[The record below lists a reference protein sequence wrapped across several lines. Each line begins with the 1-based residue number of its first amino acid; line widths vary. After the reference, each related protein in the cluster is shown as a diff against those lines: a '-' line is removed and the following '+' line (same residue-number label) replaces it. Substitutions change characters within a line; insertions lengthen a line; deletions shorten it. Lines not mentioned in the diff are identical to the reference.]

1 MCGGAEW
8 ICQGSEEAAGL
19 RCWSVAGNVIREE
32 MGPYRARDLLG
43 IRAEI
48 KSRGWA
54 GEAKSGGQ
62 RREVESFGMALTPTK
77 GWNLTQKLFSSHGGG
92 AFPGSQTLGL
102 IPNRHEGQIPT
113 SSSLQSHPNWL
124 RTWNSNLSFLSHIS
138 HYFVDP

>member
-1 MCGGAEW
+1 M
-8 ICQGSEEAAGL
+8 
-19 RCWSVAGNVIREE
+19 AGNVIREE

-54 GEAKSGGQ
+54 GGAKAGGQ

-92 AFPGSQTLGL
+92 AFLAAKPWS
-102 IPNRHEGQIPT
+102 
-113 SSSLQSHPNWL
+113 
-124 RTWNSNLSFLSHIS
+124 
-138 HYFVDP
+138 

>member
-1 MCGGAEW
+1 MEVQNGFARAQRRQLGSGA
-8 ICQGSEEAAGL
+8 A
-19 RCWSVAGNVIREE
+19 SVAGNVIREE

-92 AFPGSQTLGL
+92 AFLAAKP
-102 IPNRHEGQIPT
+102 
-113 SSSLQSHPNWL
+113 W
-124 RTWNSNLSFLSHIS
+124 
-138 HYFVDP
+138 D